1 MKLCPY
7 CKKEVIKKRNKF
19 CNRSC
24 STSYNNIQRTLEYKQ
39 NGNTK
44 KCNTCKLVL
53 DITNFYK
60 NDGKCKKCLKE
71 TRKCPYCKKEVTKK
85 RNKFCNQSCSA
96 SYNNIQRSIKYNKEG
111 KKCNTCKLVLDITNF
126 YKQHGKCKKCLE
138 ESRKCEHGKFK
149 TRCLDCGGGSLCEH
163 GEIKYHCRECD
174 GNAYC
179 KHKIKKQRCHKC
191 GGSNLCI
198 HCKYIQVKKLRYVES
213 LDKKVRCCIGCFYK
227 FYPNDEIPRRY
238 KLKQHYFND
247 KLKEKYGND
256 FLQYDRKING
266 GCSGKIPDWFLDCYT
281 HSIIIELDE
290 EQHKYTSCDEKRN
303 MELFR
308 DLGNR
313 PLVIIRI
320 NPDKYKIGKTKK
332 IGCFDFDDKNNIKCL
347 TDEFDIRFNKLV
359 KNLQFFIDNQPIKE
373 LTIKKLFFNKKSS

>member
-7 CKKEVIKKRNKF
+7 CKKEVTKKRNKF

-24 STSYNNIQRTLEYKQ
+24 STSYNNIQRSKCVESANNHKMKLCPYCNKEITKKRNKFCNRSCSTSYNNIQRYLEYKQ
-39 NGNTK
+39 NGKTK

-60 NDGKCKKCLKE
+60 NYGKCKKCSKE
-71 TRKCPYCKKEVTKK
+71 
-85 RNKFCNQSCSA
+85 
-96 SYNNIQRSIKYNKEG
+96 SI
-111 KKCNTCKLVLDITNF
+111 
-126 YKQHGKCKKCLE
+126 
-138 ESRKCEHGKFK
+138 KCEHEKRKCKHGIRKEY
-149 TRCLDCGGGSLCEH
+149 CLDCGGSSLCEH
-163 GEIKYHCRECD
+163 
-174 GNAYC
+174 
-179 KHKIKKQRCHKC
+179 KIKKSYCHKC
-191 GGSNLCI
+191 GGSSLCI
-198 HCKYIQVKKLRYVES
+198 HCKYIRADPRYVES
-213 LDKKVRCCIGCFYK
+213 LDKKVKCCSGCFYK
-227 FYPNDEIPRRY
+227 FYPNDKIPRRY

-247 KLKEKYGND
+247 KLKEKFGND

>member
-1 MKLCPY
+1 MKL
-7 CKKEVIKKRNKF
+7 
-19 CNRSC
+19 
-24 STSYNNIQRTLEYKQ
+24 
-39 NGNTK
+39 
-44 KCNTCKLVL
+44 
-53 DITNFYK
+53 
-60 NDGKCKKCLKE
+60 
-71 TRKCPYCKKEVTKK
+71 CPYCKKEVTKK
-85 RNKFCNQSCSA
+85 RNKFCNQSCST
-96 SYNNIQRSIKYNKEG
+96 SYNNIQRTIKYNKEG
-111 KKCNTCKLVLDITNF
+111 KKCKKCQLVLDITKF
-126 YKQHGKCKKCLE
+126 YKQHGKCKKCV
-138 ESRKCEHGKFK
+138 ESAKKCEHGKSK

-163 GEIKYHCRECD
+163 GQVKYRCLEC
-174 GNAYC
+174 GGSAYC
-179 KHKIKKQRCHKC
+179 KHEIQKCRCPTC
-191 GGSNLCI
+191 GGSSLCI
-198 HCKYIQVKKLRYVES
+198 HCKYIQVRKSRYVES
-213 LDKKVRCCIGCFYK
+213 LDKKVRCCSGCFYK

-247 KLKEKYGND
+247 KLKEKFGND
-256 FLQYDRKING
+256 FLQYDRKIKG

-290 EQHKYTSCDEKRN
+290 DQHKYTSCDEKRN

-332 IGCFDFDDKNNIKCL
+332 IGCFDFDYKNNIKCL

-373 LTIKKLFFNKKSS
+373 LTIKKLFFNKKK

>member
-71 TRKCPYCKKEVTKK
+71 TRKCKHKN
-85 RNKFCNQSCSA
+85 RRA
-96 SYNNIQRSIKYNKEG
+96 
-111 KKCNTCKLVLDITNF
+111 D
-126 YKQHGKCKKCLE
+126 CKKC
-138 ESRKCEHGKFK
+138 SPQNFCEHG
-149 TRCLDCGGGSLCEH
+149 TRKEDCSKGDCHGSQICEH
-163 GEIKYHCRECD
+163 NRRKSECHEGD
-174 GNAYC
+174 CHGSRFC
-179 KHKIKKQRCHKC
+179 KHNQRKNECPKC
-191 GGSNLCI
+191 GGSSLCI
-198 HCKYIQVKKLRYVES
+198 HCKYIQVKSRYVES
-213 LDKKVRCCIGCFYK
+213 LDKKVKCCSGCFYK
-227 FYPNDEIPRRY
+227 FYPNDKIPRRY

-247 KLKEKYGND
+247 KLKEKFGND
-256 FLQYDRKING
+256 FLQYDRKIKG

>member
-24 STSYNNIQRTLEYKQ
+24 STSYNNIQRSIKYKQ
-39 NGNTK
+39 KIKKEGK

-71 TRKCPYCKKEVTKK
+71 TRKCKHKK
-85 RNKFCNQSCSA
+85 RRA
-96 SYNNIQRSIKYNKEG
+96 
-111 KKCNTCKLVLDITNF
+111 
-126 YKQHGKCKKCLE
+126 HCKKC
-138 ESRKCEHGKFK
+138 SPQNFCEHGTRKEDCSKGDCHGSQICEHNRRKNECHEGDCHGSRFCKHGQFK
-149 TRCLDCGGGSLCEH
+149 SRCLDCGGSSLCKH
-163 GEIKYHCRECD
+163 GNRKEYCLEC
-174 GNAYC
+174 GGSAYC
-179 KHKIKKQRCHKC
+179 KHKIKKSRCPTC
-191 GGSNLCI
+191 GGSGLCI
-198 HCKYIQVKKLRYVES
+198 HCKYIQVKKSRYVES
-213 LDKKVRCCIGCFYK
+213 LDKKVRCCSGCFYK
-227 FYPNDEIPRRY
+227 FYPNDKIPRRY

-247 KLKEKYGND
+247 KLKEKFGND

>member
-7 CKKEVIKKRNKF
+7 CKKEVTKKRNKF
-19 CNRSC
+19 CNQSC

-60 NDGKCKKCLKE
+60 NDGKCKKCL
-71 TRKCPYCKKEVTKK
+71 
-85 RNKFCNQSCSA
+85 
-96 SYNNIQRSIKYNKEG
+96 
-111 KKCNTCKLVLDITNF
+111 
-126 YKQHGKCKKCLE
+126 E
-138 ESRKCEHGKFK
+138 ESRKCEHKKRRANCKKCSPQNF
-149 TRCLDCGGGSLCEH
+149 CEH
-163 GEIKYHCRECD
+163 GTKKDFCSKGDCRGSQICEHGRRKSECHEGD
-174 GNAYC
+174 CHGSHICEHGRRKSECHEGYC
-179 KHKIKKQRCHKC
+179 HGSQVCEHGRKKSECPKC
-191 GGSNLCI
+191 GGSRLCI
-198 HCKYIQVKKLRYVES
+198 HCKYICGTKRYVES
-213 LDKKVRCCIGCFYK
+213 LDKKVKCCSGCFYK

-247 KLKEKYGND
+247 KLKEKFGND
-256 FLQYDRKING
+256 FLQYDRKIKG

-290 EQHKYTSCDEKRN
+290 DQHKYTSCDEKRN

-373 LTIKKLFFNKKSS
+373 LTIKKLFFNKKSN